1 MRELEIGEHI
11 LIEDYQSV
19 VLWRGNVARA
29 GGNLVVITDEQAP
42 PVDLKPNLPVR
53 VCFSEQRWLSKAR
66 GRVLERD
73 GTTVKFLLVG
83 GDERIQRRRHVRVGV
98 GQEVD
103 VLVTSRDAGTP
114 LRAELLDVSEG
125 GFQLASA
132 VAFATGDSVQLTCVL
147 NGTSVR
153 LAGQVVR
160 EWSGGDRRLVG
171 VRASGLSPAAR
182 SAVARFVIEQS
193 LAAGRNGRGTERALD
208 QSGRS

>member
-1 MRELEIGEHI
+1 MRELEIGECVT
-11 LIEDYQSV
+11 IEDHESV
-19 VLWRGNVARA
+19 VVWQGRVSRA
-29 GGNLVVITDEQAP
+29 GGNLVVVSDPQP
-42 PVDLKPNLPVR
+42 PPPELRPNTPVR

-98 GQEVD
+98 GQEVE
-103 VLVTSRDAGTP
+103 VVTTSRDAGTAT
-114 LRAELLDVSEG
+114 RAELLDVSEG
-125 GFQLASA
+125 GFRLASP
-132 VAFATGDSVQLTCVL
+132 VGFGVGDSVQLTCVL

-160 EWSGGDRRLVG
+160 EWSDGDRRLAG

-193 LAAGRNGRGTERALD
+193 LAAGRSGRGAERALD